1 MLNKKTISSKLAIIG
16 LVILLIFL
24 ADLKYKQW
32 KNQQEIEKQKQ
43 SLLAQADTLQKKN
56 NELNQSLQYLNSP
69 SFKERVA
76 REQLNLKKDGET
88 VYSFGDP
95 SPQAPDG
102 HERTDKSTNLQKWWN
117 YFFSAE

>member
-1 MLNKKTISSKLAIIG
+1 MLSKKTISSRLAIIT
-16 LVILLIFL
+16 LIVLLIFL

-32 KNQQEIEKQKQ
+32 KNQQEIEKQK
-43 SLLAQADTLQKKN
+43 SNLLAQADTLQKKN

-76 REQLNLKKDGET
+76 REQLNLKKDGEV
-88 VYSFGDP
+88 VYSFGD
-95 SPQAPDG
+95 APDQTM
-102 HERTDKSTNLQKWWN
+102 EKSKQETKIPNPQKWWD